1 MLCMDKYLPGHDSLV
16 FSSMKDPCCEQ
27 QDQGRGDTQLHSN
40 TSNCVSSNK
49 SRDGTGTKVYPN
61 THPPFHSKAELGQS
75 PLPLEK
81 YGYLP
86 KLSLSQNLEV
96 SSTHSLLV
104 LYRLSQISVIPC
116 TLKFCGIECFRN
128 RREAGKKML
137 VNLSFSHLPP
147 TEDNKK

>member
-1 MLCMDKYLPGHDSLV
+1 M
-16 FSSMKDPCCEQ
+16 SSRIRGEVTLNPTATLATVLAQTRAGRCCYY
-27 QDQGRGDTQLHSN
+27 H
-40 TSNCVSSNK
+40 

-116 TLKFCGIECFRN
+116 TLKCCGIECFRN